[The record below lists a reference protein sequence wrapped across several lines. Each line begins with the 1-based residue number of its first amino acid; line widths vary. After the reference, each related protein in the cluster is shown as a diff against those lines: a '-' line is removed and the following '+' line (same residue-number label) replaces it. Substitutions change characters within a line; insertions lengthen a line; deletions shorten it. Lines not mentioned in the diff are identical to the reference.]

1 MHFISA
7 SSLLIVLTLLSA
19 PLHAQAPERMSYQ
32 AVVRDA
38 NDALVTTGPVGMRIS
53 VMQGSLQGTPVYVE
67 THAVLTNANGLA
79 TLEIGGGQV
88 VSGSMAGIDWST
100 GPYFLRTEADP
111 AGGTNYTIDG
121 GSQLLSVPYA
131 LHAANSGVGPQG
143 PAGAPGAQGPPGQP
157 ACATIRAGNA
167 IVLYTSSNA
176 YGFFQGESIGGLN
189 NAQWTSTSLS
199 GTVLGA
205 IACENTI
212 VIYTTT
218 NAYGFF
224 QGESGSNQLNNAQWT
239 STSLSGNVLGAEAN
253 KNQIVVY
260 TSTNGYGFFQGQS
273 SGNLNNAQWNSASFT
288 GNVLGAAASRHQI
301 VVYTDT
307 NAYGL
312 YQGQSS
318 GNFNIAQWTSTSIT
332 GTPIDIIPL
341 R

>member
-1 MHFISA
+1 MDR
-7 SSLLIVLTLLSA
+7 SLFTALALCTVLSLV
-19 PLHAQAPERMSYQ
+19 AQAPQRMSYQ

-38 NDALVTTGPVGMRIS
+38 NDALVTSAPVGLRLS
-53 VMQGSLQGTPVYVE
+53 VNQGSLQGTAVYVE
-67 THAVLTNANGLA
+67 THTATTNTNGLA
-79 TLEIGGGQV
+79 TLEVGGGTV
-88 VSGSMAGIDWST
+88 VSGSFSAIDWSA

-111 AGGTNYTIDG
+111 QGGTNYTIDG
-121 GSQLLSVPYA
+121 GGQLLSVPYA

-143 PAGAPGAQGPPGQP
+143 PAGPPGAQGPPGQP

-167 IVLYTSSNA
+167 IVVYTGTNA
-176 YGFFQGESIGGLN
+176 YGFYQSESMGGLN

-205 IACENTI
+205 IASENTI

-218 NAYGFF
+218 NAYCFY
-224 QGESGSNQLNNAQWT
+224 QSESSGNLLNNAQWT

-253 KNQIVVY
+253 KNLIVVY
-260 TSTNGYGFFQGQS
+260 TSSNGYAAYQSQS
-273 SGNLNNAQWNSASFT
+273 SGNLNLAQWTSTSFS

-307 NAYGL
+307 NAYGA
-312 YQGQSS
+312 YQSQSL
-318 GNFNIAQWTSTSIT
+318 GGFNSAQWTSTSLS
-332 GTPIDIIPL
+332 GPPLDLIPL

>member
-1 MHFISA
+1 MRIPILLCSFLLFAA
-7 SSLLIVLTLLSA
+7 SFR
-19 PLHAQAPERMSYQ
+19 AQAPERMSYQ

-38 NDALVTTGPVGMRIS
+38 SDALVVSGPVGLRIS
-53 VMQGSLQGTPVYVE
+53 VNQGSLQGPSVYVE
-67 THAVLTNANGLA
+67 THATTTNANGLA
-79 TLEIGGGQV
+79 SLEVGGGAV
-88 VSGSMAGIDWST
+88 VSGSFSGIDWNA

-111 AGGTNYTIDG
+111 LGGTNYTIDG

-143 PAGAPGAQGPPGQP
+143 PAGPPGAQGPPGQP
-157 ACATIRAGNA
+157 ACATIRTGNA
-167 IVLYTSSNA
+167 IVVYTSSTA
-176 YGFFQGESIGGLN
+176 YGFFQGESMGGLN
-189 NAQWTSTSLS
+189 NAQWNNISLS
-199 GTVLGA
+199 GTVLSA

-212 VIYTTT
+212 VVYTTT

-239 STSLSGNVLGAEAN
+239 STSLSGNVLGAEAS

-273 SGNLNNAQWNSASFT
+273 SGNLNNAQWTATSFS

-312 YQGQSS
+312 FQGQSS
-318 GNFNIAQWTSTSIT
+318 GSFNVAQWTSTSLS